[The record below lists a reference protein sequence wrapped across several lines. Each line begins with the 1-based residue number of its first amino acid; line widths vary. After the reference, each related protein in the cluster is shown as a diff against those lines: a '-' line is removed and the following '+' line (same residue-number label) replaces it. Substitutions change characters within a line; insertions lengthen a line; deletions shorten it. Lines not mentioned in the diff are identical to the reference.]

1 MTFSATQY
9 KRGLGEKEASLI
21 LSLSEKRKLVFTTKD
36 ARELTGRST
45 KEVIRGLTKKKWVL
59 RLKRDLFTIV
69 PLDMG
74 VEGADTYVLH
84 EYVVASLLA
93 NEYYI
98 GFWSALN
105 YHGLT
110 DQIPRTTFVAV
121 IEPRHSIQILDSPF
135 RFVKMAHSKFI
146 GWKEYEV
153 GTSKVRISNPEK
165 TIADCL
171 DHPEHCGG
179 IEQIARAVYYYSTE
193 FSIPAVVDFAKRM
206 NNQTILKRLGYL
218 LEELGLLKEYADCLV
233 DFVPSKGYS
242 KLDLLSP
249 SIGKHNERWKLLINY
264 RLRPEAWV
272 Y

>member
-1 MTFSATQY
+1 M
-9 KRGLGEKEASLI
+9 
-21 LSLSEKRKLVFTTKD
+21 KD
-36 ARELTGRST
+36 AREVIGESA
-45 KEVIRGLTKKKWVL
+45 KEAIRGLTRKKWVL

-74 VEGADTYVLH
+74 TKGADTFVFH

-93 NEYYI
+93 KEYYV

-110 DQIPRTTFVAV
+110 DQVPRTTYVAV
-121 IEPRHSIQILDSPF
+121 TEPRHAVQILDSPF
-135 RFVKMAHSKFI
+135 LFVKLTRTKFL
-146 GWKEYEV
+146 GWQEYDV

-179 IEQIARAVYYYSTE
+179 IEQIARAVYFYNSE
-193 FSIPAVVDFAKRM
+193 FSLPTVVDFAKMMKNR
-206 NNQTILKRLGYL
+206 TILKRLGYL
-218 LEELGLLKEYADCLV
+218 LEELGLPEEYMDCLA
-233 DFVPSKGYS
+233 DFVPSQGYPR
-242 KLDLLSP
+242 LDLLSP
-249 SIGKHNERWKLLINY
+249 SIGKYNERWKLLINY